1 MGADPRTAAF
11 AGAAIAVALAA
22 AGCGPGTAVKCAG
35 GTAVGNVVIV
45 EASQLQKMVGC
56 MHIKGHLTIM
66 SQTLTRIDELASL
79 TTVDGSVSISS
90 NPVLEDVSG
99 LANLRS
105 VGSGELVG
113 GSGLGI
119 AYNPKLTDATFP
131 ALTFVNGEL
140 AIGGDGLTNVSFPAL
155 ASVGGGLS
163 VIDTTSLTTLAGLAG
178 VVTIGGNLM
187 IQGNAALTDTGGLG
201 GLAAVPTDVLV
212 SENPGLTTLSLPS
225 LATVGAGQPSPTAV
239 GPSSRQLYVSTN
251 AALTT
256 VNLPMLSFVG
266 TGGVRFYDNPML
278 PQCAADAV
286 AAAAGQ
292 SCNCS
297 GNTGTAACN

>member
-1 MGADPRTAAF
+1 LRAVGADLRTAA
-11 AGAAIAVALAA
+11 AVAIAVALAA
-22 AGCGPGTAVKCAG
+22 AGCGSGTAKCVG
-35 GTAVGNVVIV
+35 GTAAGNVVITND
-45 EASQLQKMVGC
+45 AQLRQMVGC
-56 MHIKGHLTIM
+56 MHVKGHLTIM
-66 SQTLTRIDELASL
+66 SPTATRVDELESL
-79 TTVDGSVSISS
+79 TTVDGSVTIGP
-90 NPVLEDVSG
+90 NAVLEDVSG

-113 GSGLGI
+113 GSGFGI
-119 AYNPKLTDATFP
+119 SYNPKLADATFP
-131 ALTFVNGEL
+131 ALTFVAGEL

-163 VIDTTSLTTLAGLAG
+163 VIDTTRLTTLSGLAG
-178 VVTIGGNLM
+178 LITIGGNLM
-187 IQGNAALTDTGGLG
+187 IQGNAALTDTSGLS

-212 SENPGLTTLSLPS
+212 SENPALTTLSLPS
-225 LATVGAGQPSPTAV
+225 LGTVGAGQPSSTAV

-266 TGGVRFYDNPML
+266 TGGVRFYDNPLL